1 MAEFFN
7 FSLGFIGG
15 GGSGGGKIRKNY
27 QEISLNEATRRILNL
42 PISQKDKKKLF
53 DVVKKAPHGSLNQIL
68 INYKN
73 YIK

>member
-15 GGSGGGKIRKNY
+15 SGKGRKIRKNH
-27 QEISLNEATRRILNL
+27 QEISLNDAVKKILNL
-42 PISQKDKKKLF
+42 PISNEDKKKLF
-53 DVVKKAPHGSLNQIL
+53 GIIKKSPYGSFNQIL
-68 INYKN
+68 LNYKN